1 MKVLDDR
8 VNVHLRGGWIIPWQ
22 EYSDHESMTTS
33 HLVSRAEVTLLV
45 YPDQNG
51 LAEGSLYVDNDGMSW
66 LDLFSENYQ
75 YFKFKFSNQ
84 DGNTLQMHQVDGKA

>member
-1 MKVLDDR
+1 
-8 VNVHLRGGWIIPWQ
+8 
-22 EYSDHESMTTS
+22 MTTS

-75 YFKFKFSNQ
+75 YFKFKFSNK